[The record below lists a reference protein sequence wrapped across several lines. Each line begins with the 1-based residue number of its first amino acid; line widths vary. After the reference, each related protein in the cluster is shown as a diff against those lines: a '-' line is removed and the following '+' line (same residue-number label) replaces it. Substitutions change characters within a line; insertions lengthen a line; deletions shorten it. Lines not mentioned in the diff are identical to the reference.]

1 MSNGANHS
9 GRAGKPGR
17 VVIKLGTNLLTNRR
31 DYLDESTIA
40 GLVEQVAEVHGNGVE
55 VLVVTSGA
63 VGAGRN
69 SLKRTTHPERLN
81 PRGVVHK
88 QVLAALGQPELMRT
102 YQALFAQ
109 HGIEVAQALLSRDDL
124 QHRLGYLNVRRT
136 LEALLEVGAVPIVN
150 ENDVVAVHEI
160 VGDVYGDNDRLSAM
174 VASAV
179 DADLLVL
186 LGEMEGLFT
195 NDPGLDSSASV
206 IDLIEDITPEIEQ
219 AARGPRDG
227 RGSGGMASK
236 LEAARLATASG
247 TPMVIASGRTERVI
261 PRLCAGE
268 ELGTRFSTRVSRIEA
283 RRRWML
289 TGFTDSHGSVS
300 VDAGA
305 VKALRE
311 RGVSLLPAGITE
323 VSGEFDRGDIIGVR
337 GDSGDVIAFG
347 ITNYSSADLR
357 LIKGHNT
364 KEVPELLG
372 HYFGMEVIH
381 RNNMA
386 LP

>member
-1 MSNGANHS
+1 
-9 GRAGKPGR
+9 
-17 VVIKLGTNLLTNRR
+17 VVKFGTNLLTNRR
-31 DYLDESTIA
+31 DSVDEATVA
-40 GLVEQVAEVHGNGVE
+40 NLVAQVAEVHSTGTE

-63 VGAGRN
+63 VGAGRD
-69 SLKRTTHPERLN
+69 SLKRTIRPERLHE
-81 PRGVVHK
+81 RGVVRK
-88 QVLAALGQPELMRT
+88 QVLAALGQPQLMGT
-102 YQALFAQ
+102 YQREFGK

-136 LEALLEVGAVPIVN
+136 LEALLEIGAIPIVN

-174 VASAV
+174 VANAV
-179 DADLLVL
+179 DADLLIL
-186 LGEMEGLFT
+186 LGELEGLYT
-195 NDPGLDSSASV
+195 NDPG
-206 IDLIEDITPEIEQ
+206 IDPAATLIRQVDDITPEIEE
-219 AARGPRDG
+219 AARGPLDG

-268 ELGTRFSTRVSRIEA
+268 EMGTRFAARVSRMEA

-289 TGFTDSHGSVS
+289 TGFTDSQGAVS
-300 VDAGA
+300 VDDGA

-323 VSGEFDRGDIIGVR
+323 VTGQFDRGDIIGVK
-337 GDSGDVIAFG
+337 GANGEVIAFG
-347 ITNYSSADLR
+347 ITNYSSADVSV
-357 LIKGHNT
+357 IKGRKT
-364 KEVPELLG
+364 KDVPDLLG
-372 HYFGMEVIH
+372 HFFGMEVIH